1 MPDILSI
8 GEILIDLIGHD
19 PADSLA
25 DTESFD
31 RHPGGSPAN
40 MARTAALAGAD
51 VAMAGCVGR
60 DGFGELLREE
70 LQAVGVDTQYIQTP
84 SQSPGTGAVPTTIV
98 LLSRT
103 MGTPDFVV
111 FRRADTQ
118 LQLPVVPP
126 EVLSETRIAHTT
138 SFALSREPA
147 RTAILTTL
155 RDAAKDGTQISL
167 DANYMPRI
175 GPDRDTGQSLIR
187 EVCSLGALVKVSLD
201 DIARIFGSSVEPGD
215 AVRTLH
221 EWGAVLVCLTR
232 GGDGS
237 YVSWDGGSQVAEVP
251 VAPVHVTGDATGA
264 GDAFWGGFLTAFLEE
279 ASPKQCAE
287 RGARVAAR
295 KLETT
300 GPLVEP
306 FALHDL

>member
-8 GEILIDLIGHD
+8 GEILIDLIGQS

-25 DTESFD
+25 DTASFD
-31 RHPGGSPAN
+31 RYPGGSPAN

-51 VAMAGCVGR
+51 VAMVGCVGR
-60 DGFGELLREE
+60 DGFGELLRDE
-70 LQAVGVDTQYIQTP
+70 LRAVGVDTQYIQTP
-84 SQSPGTGAVPTTIV
+84 AQSPGKGAVPTTVV

-103 MGTPDFVV
+103 MGTPEFVV

-126 EVLSETRIAHTT
+126 EILSETQIAHTT

-155 RDAAKDGTQISL
+155 RGAAKEGAQISL

-187 EVCSLGALVKVSLD
+187 DVCRLGALVKVSLD
-201 DIARIFGSSVEPGD
+201 DVDRIFGGSVGSAE
-215 AVRTLH
+215 AVRKLH

-232 GGDGS
+232 GADGS
-237 YVSWDGGSQVAEVP
+237 FVSWDGGDQSAEVP
-251 VAPVHVTGDATGA
+251 VAPVEVTGDATGA

-279 ASPKQCAE
+279 RSPKQCAE

-300 GPLVEP
+300 GPLTEP
-306 FALHDL
+306 FTLSDL